1 MTSEDKQVNSEIDYS
16 EDGFSVYMRWIRD
29 IPLLTAEEERELAVR
44 CAQGDEEAI
53 RKMVSSNLRLV
64 VSVAKE
70 YNDKGVPLLD
80 LIQSGSIGLIDAA
93 KRFDYKRNTRFS
105 TYATPWI
112 RQGVVDCL
120 VDHKNMV
127 TISKY
132 ASERIKKVLQTKM
145 QLKKETGVEPTVQEV
160 AQVCEMPVE
169 KVEKYLQVSTRMK
182 SLDKHEGDDEY
193 YDPYEMIEDHDAR
206 RPQDEFVRQEL
217 KNALEKLLSM
227 LDERQQMVLR
237 MHFGMDNNVGCSLE
251 AISVHFGVSKERIR
265 QIEQQ
270 AMAKLKRLGANL
282 ELEAFLYE

>member
-1 MTSEDKQVNSEIDYS
+1 MTIDDKQLNSEVDYS
-16 EDGFSVYMRWIRD
+16 EDGFSTYMRWIRD

-80 LIQSGSIGLIDAA
+80 MIQCGSIGLIEAA

-105 TYATPWI
+105 TYATSWI

-132 ASERIKKVLQTKM
+132 ASERIKKVLQTKA
-145 QLKKETGVEPTVQEV
+145 QLKKETGVEPSVYEI
-160 AQVCEMPVE
+160 AEVCEMPVE
-169 KVEKYLQVSTRMK
+169 KVEQYLQVSARMK

-193 YDPYEMIEDHDAR
+193 YDPYEMIEDHAAR
-206 RPQDEFVRQEL
+206 RPQQELVRQEL
-217 KNALEKLLSM
+217 KSALENLLSM

-237 MHFGMDNNVGCSLE
+237 MHFGMDDNVGCSLE